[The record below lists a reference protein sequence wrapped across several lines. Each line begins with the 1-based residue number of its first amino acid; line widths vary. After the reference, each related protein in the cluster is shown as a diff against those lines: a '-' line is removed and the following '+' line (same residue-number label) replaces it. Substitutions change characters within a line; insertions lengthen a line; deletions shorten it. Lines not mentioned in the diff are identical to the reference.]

1 LKLTAGVDS
10 TPKIYKQL
18 KSLLLG
24 LTLHPKFINSLKT
37 YCWGFLQQCVLDIL
51 DTAGQ
56 EEYSS
61 VREQYITTADGF
73 LIVYSITDRSS
84 FHFTDSIFSN
94 SFVIYRQIIA
104 FLVFPVMFLNRITL
118 MKALKKIPIKTQ

>member
-1 LKLTAGVDS
+1 
-10 TPKIYKQL
+10 
-18 KSLLLG
+18 
-24 LTLHPKFINSLKT
+24 
-37 YCWGFLQQCVLDIL
+37 VLDIL

-73 LIVYSITDRSS
+73 LIVYSITD
-84 FHFTDSIFSN
+84 TDSIFSN

-118 MKALKKIPIKTQ
+118 MRSEIEKQLLPKKLGIN